1 MKNFIVA
8 KSAGFCFGVS
18 RSVEMAQKLLE
29 SGSAYSLGQ
38 LIHNDDVVRRFEG
51 RGLKVINSPD
61 ELPAGARVMIRSHG
75 VSKAV
80 YAQLEKRGADITDAT
95 CPKVKRIHELVRKA
109 QEDGRFVV
117 IIGMHDHPEVE
128 AVKGWC
134 GDCVICEN
142 AAELDEWYGK
152 FGKLLTKPI
161 TMVVQTTQTRS
172 NFTECASFLKK
183 RCTNLQIFDTIC
195 GATSMRQE
203 EAAKLAAECDAM
215 VVIGGKHSANS
226 VHLSVICSEVCPNVQ
241 FIENAG
247 ELDTDRLKSADTVGI
262 TAGASTPAWIIK
274 EVSNTMSEETKLMQS
289 RQKRRRCPSTKCW
302 RNPSRLYIMEIR

>member
-95 CPKVKRIHELVRKA
+95 CPKVNRIHELVRKA
-109 QEDGRFVV
+109 Q
-117 IIGMHDHPEVE
+117 
-128 AVKGWC
+128 
-134 GDCVICEN
+134 
-142 AAELDEWYGK
+142 
-152 FGKLLTKPI
+152 
-161 TMVVQTTQTRS
+161 
-172 NFTECASFLKK
+172 
-183 RCTNLQIFDTIC
+183 
-195 GATSMRQE
+195 
-203 EAAKLAAECDAM
+203 
-215 VVIGGKHSANS
+215 
-226 VHLSVICSEVCPNVQ
+226 
-241 FIENAG
+241 
-247 ELDTDRLKSADTVGI
+247 
-262 TAGASTPAWIIK
+262 
-274 EVSNTMSEETKLMQS
+274 
-289 RQKRRRCPSTKCW
+289 
-302 RNPSRLYIMEIR
+302 

>member
-18 RSVEMAQKLLE
+18 RSVEMAQQLLE
-29 SGSAYSLGQ
+29 NGSAYSLGQ

-61 ELPAGARVMIRSHG
+61 ELPAGAMVMIRSHG

-128 AVKGWC
+128 AVRGWC

-142 AAELDEWYGK
+142 AAELDEWYRK

-183 RCTNLQIFDTIC
+183 DVQIFKSLIQYVVQHPC
-195 GATSMRQE
+195 VRKKPQNWRQS
-203 EAAKLAAECDAM
+203 AM
-215 VVIGGKHSANS
+215 QWS
-226 VHLSVICSEVCPNVQ
+226 L
-241 FIENAG
+241 
-247 ELDTDRLKSADTVGI
+247 
-262 TAGASTPAWIIK
+262 
-274 EVSNTMSEETKLMQS
+274 
-289 RQKRRRCPSTKCW
+289 
-302 RNPSRLYIMEIR
+302 

>member
-38 LIHNDDVVRRFEG
+38 LIHNDDVVHRFEG

-183 RCTNLQIFDTIC
+183 MYKSSNL
-195 GATSMRQE
+195 
-203 EAAKLAAECDAM
+203 
-215 VVIGGKHSANS
+215 
-226 VHLSVICSEVCPNVQ
+226 
-241 FIENAG
+241 
-247 ELDTDRLKSADTVGI
+247 
-262 TAGASTPAWIIK
+262 
-274 EVSNTMSEETKLMQS
+274 
-289 RQKRRRCPSTKCW
+289 
-302 RNPSRLYIMEIR
+302 

>member
-1 MKNFIVA
+1 MNRIITA

-18 RSVEMAQKLLE
+18 RSVDMAQRLLE
-29 SGSAYSLGQ
+29 AGGAYSLGQ
-38 LIHNDDVVRRFEG
+38 LIHNDDVVRRFEKE
-51 RGLKVINSPD
+51 GLRVISSPD
-61 ELPAGARVMIRSHG
+61 ELPQGARVMIRSHG
-75 VSKAV
+75 VSKDI
-80 YAQLEKRGADITDAT
+80 YRQLEDRGAEITDAT
-95 CPKVKRIHELVRKA
+95 CPKVKRIHELVSSA
-109 QEDGRFVV
+109 HSEGRFVV
-117 IIGMHDHPEVE
+117 IIGMHGHPEVE

-142 AAELDEWYGK
+142 TVELDEWYGK
-152 FGKLLTKPI
+152 FGELLDKPM

-226 VHLSVICSEVCPNVQ
+226 VHLSVICSELCPNVQ
-241 FIENAG
+241 FIENAD
-247 ELDTDRLKSADTVGI
+247 ELDTDKLRNACTVGI
-262 TAGASTPAWIIK
+262 TAGSTG
-274 EVSNTMSEETKLMQS
+274 L
-289 RQKRRRCPSTKCW
+289 RCP
-302 RNPSRLYIMEIR
+302 IRSSI